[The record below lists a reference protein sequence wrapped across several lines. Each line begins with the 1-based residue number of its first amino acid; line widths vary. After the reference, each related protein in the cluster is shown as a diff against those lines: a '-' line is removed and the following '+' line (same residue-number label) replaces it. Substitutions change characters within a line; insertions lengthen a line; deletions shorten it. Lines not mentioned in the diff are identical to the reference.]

1 MELLLSSLQLAS
13 LCALSSLSVSS
24 QLVVIQSGDVTVE
37 EGGTAN
43 ISCCWT
49 VKHESTRVIWKAN
62 NQVKN
67 EKLSDVSC
75 SFLTITNITEDHKGR
90 YFCDVTVEI
99 PHLLTGSGNGTDIKV
114 VSINETR
121 NSNGDRQNKQTS
133 KKLIRKSHTSHC
145 PFCPGSS
152 FLFSIIFS
160 LTVGAAGLAVVIF
173 CCLQSRQDETDT
185 VTYEASPFDSE
196 TQELDQNSSGDFSQ
210 WILVV
215 WILVVWILVV
225 WILVV
230 WILVVW
236 ILVV

>member
-49 VKHESTRVIWKAN
+49 VKHEIIRVIWKAN

-121 NSNGDRQNKQTS
+121 NSNGDRQNS
-133 KKLIRKSHTSHC
+133 
-145 PFCPGSS
+145 SS

-210 WILVV
+210 WNLSRVLCAPV
-215 WILVVWILVV
+215 KTQDLSF
-225 WILVV
+225 
-230 WILVVW
+230 
-236 ILVV
+236 